1 MDVVTYHNDIAR
13 TGQNLNETVLT
24 PANVNAGDFGKIA
37 FLPVDGKVDG
47 QPLYL
52 SHLRV
57 ADRSHNVVFAASEH
71 DSVFAFDADSG
82 EQLWRVSLLGAGE
95 TPSDDHGCSQINPEI
110 SVTSTPLIDR
120 RRGANGVIYLVA
132 MSKDGSGNY
141 HQRLHALDITTG
153 ADLFGAP
160 VDIQATYPGN
170 GANSF
175 SGEVVFDPKQYAER
189 VGLLLLNGVVY
200 TGWTS
205 HCDISPYTGWLIGY
219 DAATLTQK
227 GVLNLTPNG
236 SEGSIWMSGAGLA
249 ADARRNIYFLDA
261 NLTVRLTLRW
271 MRMVSRS
278 TATTATGF

>member
-1 MDVVTYHNDIAR
+1 VDVVTYHNDIAR
-13 TGQNLNETVLT
+13 TGQNLNDTVLT

-95 TPSDDHGCSQINPEI
+95 TPSDDHACSQINPEI
-110 SVTSTPLIDR
+110 SVTSTPVIDR

-160 VDIQATYPGN
+160 VDIQATYRGN

-261 NLTVRLTLRW
+261 NGTFDTTLD
-271 MRMVSRS
+271 
-278 TATTATGF
+278 ADGFPVNGDYGNGF